1 MSVTV
6 DYNNFKIMQYHE
18 YNIMYTDVINDTR
31 MYLISEIVDK
41 FSKVNN
47 VRKDLYDYLRLSSTK
62 DFIRVLINKCVTGN
76 SRSRINIENISIKN
90 TIKINNKNI
99 DGIVHVVNIANS
111 IVGFNSKCHYLFNEY
126 LFNDCL
132 LWLDKIF
139 AFDVIHFLIQCRNI
153 DNNCLKEQIE
163 GLVYKV
169 NDLENKNEDLNSQL
183 MLVTKNERRLL
194 HRYVEDKI
202 PNNWKLT
209 IIPGFENNKFE
220 LRLIYRKTNSTYMS
234 ENNLVTIC
242 KLPNANVIRTVLF
255 PRFLNLLANYGGIK
269 KNKQRSRIILP
280 LERYSENNLNVL
292 TLDQASFNNPI
303 SIKPSSIFL
312 QKLKELFEN
321 TIVEMGWTDT
331 IFNVKEY

>member
-1 MSVTV
+1 MSISIN
-6 DYNNFKIMQYHE
+6 YNDFKIIQYHE
-18 YNIMYTDVINDTR
+18 YTIRYIDTICKYR
-31 MYLISEIVDK
+31 MYLISELVEQFITT
-41 FSKVNN
+41 NN
-47 VRKDLYDYLRLSSTK
+47 IKKQMYDYIRLSSTK
-62 DFIRVLINKCVTGN
+62 ELLDVLYKNSQTGN
-76 SRSRINIENISIKN
+76 SRFVDKYQ
-90 TIKINNKNI
+90 KDLK
-99 DGIVHVVNIANS
+99 NS
-111 IVGFNSKCHYLFNEY
+111 ISTINYKNLPEIIQLVKIKGKYGSSPLRYIVNEIV
-126 LFNDCL
+126 LNDCL
-132 LWLDKIF
+132 MWLDKDFAIKIF
-139 AFDVIHFLIQCRNI
+139 LFIIQCRNI
-153 DNNCLKEQIE
+153 DNNCLKEQVE

-194 HRYVEDKI
+194 HRYVEDKV

-220 LRLIYRKTNSTYMS
+220 LKLIYRKTNSTYMS

-255 PRFLNLLANYGGIK
+255 PRLLNLLTRYGGIK

-292 TLDQASFNNPI
+292 TLEQASFNNPI